1 MNPCSVED
9 KFIASIGLISPIS
22 LISLIIPMKKFLSL
36 AAVLLLFFT
45 SAHGVL
51 KEKDL
56 ARTLGVLKAE
66 LQTNYEMQQAFMQ
79 NYEQQGMQQHKQLVW
94 YMHQCEQIGL
104 MLYSQSTDNTF
115 DMAYACQ
122 QAANLRRDLDNRN
135 SKMRQYDKFIVRLKQ
150 EIERTDY
157 LIRSLKRMP
166 PIIDADSTLSSSDS
180 ILFQAIDSL
189 AAKKDSLLA
198 SRHSMDEDAVE
209 MIEKATD
216 KVPEEEELGME
227 PLFLTREQQ
236 LDRNACLLYADTIRS
251 NMQHFLETIEAENA
265 YYQSVRE
272 KVKELDEY
280 AQSRYRLLQ
289 ENIFRNGSANY
300 FRILA
305 SLPMQLMMVKS
316 TIDMKYKPFEG
327 HERLY
332 SEWRGATVL
341 FISIFLVFYLALSL
355 GISYI
360 VLRWLLPKKWRGPDF
375 KERRMMLNNV
385 VGIALFA
392 IIVMVVR
399 ASVERNFIQMGTGL
413 IINIAWLLEA
423 IFLSLYVRLTS
434 GQMRHAAI
442 IYTPLMI
449 LAFIVILFRIVLIPN
464 QLVNLIFP
472 PILLVFA
479 IWQYLVVKHHK
490 KYLPMLDKIY
500 THVTTIAVFF
510 SCLAAWV
517 GYTLLA
523 VQVMIWWTFQ
533 LAAIMT
539 ITFIYDLTKK
549 YEANY
554 LLKRLAPDVSDKS
567 ERKALLNRMKKGE
580 YIEQT
585 WLYDLFCRTIV
596 PILAVLSILVSIYWA
611 AEVFEMTSLCKKIF
625 MRDIVNKTN
634 IIRISLSLICLAA
647 ALFFIFRYVNYAL
660 RSFYLHYRKQYADDS
675 QAINKTLA
683 RNVFGI
689 VCWGLYAIIVLVIF
703 QVPKDGISI
712 VGAGLATGLG
722 FAMQSILE
730 NFFYG
735 ISLMTGRIHVGDYIE
750 CDGIA
755 GKVESITYQST
766 QITTADGSVIAFL
779 NSALFSKNFKNM
791 TRNHRYE
798 LIKVPVGVAYGT
810 DVEQVR
816 QLLIEALT
824 PICHEQTAD
833 GQPLADTSIPV
844 SVSFADFGDSSV
856 DLLVGVWML
865 VEQKILLT
873 ARIKEAIYNTL
884 NKNNI
889 EIPFPQRDVHIRE

>member
-1 MNPCSVED
+1 
-9 KFIASIGLISPIS
+9 
-22 LISLIIPMKKFLSL
+22 MKKFLSL
-36 AAVLLLFFT
+36 AALLLLFAIPAG
-45 SAHGVL
+45 SVL

-66 LQTNYEMQQAFMQ
+66 LQTTYEQQQAFMQ
-79 NYEQQGMQQHKQLVW
+79 SYEQQGMQQHKQLIW

-122 QAANLRRDLDNRN
+122 QAANLKRDLDSRN
-135 SKMRQYDKFIVRLKQ
+135 SKMRQYDKFIARLKQ

-166 PIIDADSTLSSSDS
+166 PVIDADSILSSSDS
-180 ILFQAIDSL
+180 VLFQAIDSL
-189 AAKKDSLLA
+189 AGKKDSLLIA
-198 SRHSMDEDAVE
+198 RESMDE
-209 MIEKATD
+209 EKIAIM
-216 KVPEEEELGME
+216 EEENKEIPDDEEETLE
-227 PLFLTREQQ
+227 PLFLTRAQRR
-236 LDRNACLLYADTIRS
+236 DRDACILFADTIRG
-251 NMQHFLETIEAENA
+251 NMQRFLENLEAENT

-272 KVKELDEY
+272 KVLELDEY

-289 ENIFRNGSANY
+289 ENIFRNGGANY
-300 FRILA
+300 FSVLA
-305 SLPMQLMMVKS
+305 SLPMQMMMAKS

-341 FISIFLVFYLALSL
+341 FISIFLVFYLALAL

-375 KERRMMLNNV
+375 KVKRTMLNNV

-392 IIVMVVR
+392 IIVMLVR
-399 ASVERNFIQMGTGL
+399 AFAQRNFIQMGTGL

-423 IFLSLYVRLTS
+423 IFLSLYVRLK
-434 GQMRHAAI
+434 GEQMRHAAI
-442 IYTPLMI
+442 IYTPLMV

-464 QLVNLIFP
+464 TLVSLIFP
-472 PILLVFA
+472 PILLAFN
-479 IWQYLVVKHHK
+479 IWQYVVAKRHRQ
-490 KYLPMLDKIY
+490 YLPMLDKVY
-500 THVTTIAVFF
+500 THITDIALIF
-510 SCLAAWV
+510 SCIAAWI

-549 YEANY
+549 YEARY
-554 LLKRLAPDVSDKS
+554 LLRRIGTGTTDMSRH
-567 ERKALLNRMKKGE
+567 ELLRRMKKGE
-580 YIEQT
+580 YIDQT
-585 WLYDLFCRTIV
+585 WFYDLFCRTIV
-596 PILAVLSILVSIYWA
+596 PILAVLSVLVSIYWA
-611 AEVFEMTSLCKKIF
+611 AQVFELTSLCKKIF
-625 MRDIVNKTN
+625 MRDIVNQTN
-634 IIRISLSLICLAA
+634 IIRISLFWVCMAA
-647 ALFFIFRYVNYAL
+647 ALFFVFRYVNYAL
-660 RSFYLHYRKQYADDS
+660 RSFYLHYRKQLSDDNT
-675 QAINKTLA
+675 AINKTLA
-683 RNVFGI
+683 RNIIGI
-689 VCWGLYAIIVLVIF
+689 LCWGLYIILVLIIF
-703 QVPKDGISI
+703 KVPRDGISI

-766 QITTADGSVIAFL
+766 QITTTDGSVIAFL

-798 LIKVPVGVAYGT
+798 LIKIPIGVAYGT
-810 DVEQVR
+810 DIEQVR
-816 QLLIEALT
+816 QLLIEAIT
-824 PICHEQTAD
+824 PICKEKNGAGQTIT
-833 GQPLADTSIPV
+833 DTDIPV
-844 SVSFADFGDSSV
+844 SVAFSDFGDSSV
-856 DLLVGVWML
+856 DLKVGIWML
-865 VEQKILLT
+865 VEEKFALT
-873 ARIKEAIYNTL
+873 ARIKEVIYNTL
-884 NKNNI
+884 NKNGI
-889 EIPFPQRDVHIRE
+889 EIPFPQRDVHIRENQQPLLT

>member
-1 MNPCSVED
+1 
-9 KFIASIGLISPIS
+9 
-22 LISLIIPMKKFLSL
+22 MKKFLSL
-36 AAVLLLFFT
+36 AALLLLFAIPAG
-45 SAHGVL
+45 SVL

-66 LQTNYEMQQAFMQ
+66 LQTTYEQQQAFMQ
-79 NYEQQGMQQHKQLVW
+79 SYEQQGMQQHKQLIW

-122 QAANLRRDLDNRN
+122 QAANLKRDLDSRN
-135 SKMRQYDKFIVRLKQ
+135 SKMRQYDKFIARLKQ

-166 PIIDADSTLSSSDS
+166 PVIDADSILSSSDS
-180 ILFQAIDSL
+180 VLFQAIDSL
-189 AAKKDSLLA
+189 AGKKDSLLIA
-198 SRHSMDEDAVE
+198 RESMDE
-209 MIEKATD
+209 EKIAIM
-216 KVPEEEELGME
+216 EEENKEIPDDEEETLE
-227 PLFLTREQQ
+227 PLFLTRAQRR
-236 LDRNACLLYADTIRS
+236 DRDACILFADTIRG
-251 NMQHFLETIEAENA
+251 NMQRFLENLEAENT

-272 KVKELDEY
+272 KVLELDEY

-289 ENIFRNGSANY
+289 ENIFRNGGANY
-300 FRILA
+300 FSVLA
-305 SLPMQLMMVKS
+305 SLPMQMMMAKS

-341 FISIFLVFYLALSL
+341 FISIFLVFYLALAL

-375 KERRMMLNNV
+375 KVKRTMLNNV

-392 IIVMVVR
+392 IIVMLVR
-399 ASVERNFIQMGTGL
+399 AFAQRNFIQMSTGL

-423 IFLSLYVRLTS
+423 IFLSLYVRLK
-434 GQMRHAAI
+434 GEQMRHAAI
-442 IYTPLMI
+442 IYTPLMV

-464 QLVNLIFP
+464 TLVSLIFP
-472 PILLVFA
+472 PILLAFN
-479 IWQYLVVKHHK
+479 IWQYVVAKRHRQ
-490 KYLPMLDKIY
+490 YLPMLDKVY
-500 THVTTIAVFF
+500 THITDIALIF
-510 SCLAAWV
+510 SCIAAWI

-549 YEANY
+549 YEARY
-554 LLKRLAPDVSDKS
+554 LLRRIGTGTTDMSRH
-567 ERKALLNRMKKGE
+567 ELLRRMKKGE
-580 YIEQT
+580 FIDQT
-585 WLYDLFCRTIV
+585 WFYDLFCRTIV
-596 PILAVLSILVSIYWA
+596 PILAVLSVLVSIYWA
-611 AEVFEMTSLCKKIF
+611 AQVFEMTSLCKKIF
-625 MRDIVNKTN
+625 MRDIVNQTN
-634 IIRISLSLICLAA
+634 IIRISLFWVCMAA
-647 ALFFIFRYVNYAL
+647 ALFFVFRYVNYAL
-660 RSFYLHYRKQYADDS
+660 RSFYLHYRKQLSDDNT
-675 QAINKTLA
+675 AINKTLA
-683 RNVFGI
+683 RNIIGI
-689 VCWGLYAIIVLVIF
+689 LCWGLYIILVLIIF
-703 QVPKDGISI
+703 KVPRDGISI

-766 QITTADGSVIAFL
+766 QITTTDGSVIAFL

-798 LIKVPVGVAYGT
+798 LIKIPIGVAYGT
-810 DVEQVR
+810 DIEQVR
-816 QLLIEALT
+816 QLLIEAIT
-824 PICHEQTAD
+824 PICKEKNGAGQTIT
-833 GQPLADTSIPV
+833 DTDIPV
-844 SVSFADFGDSSV
+844 SVAFSDFGDSSV
-856 DLLVGVWML
+856 DLKVGIWML
-865 VEQKILLT
+865 VEEKFALT
-873 ARIKEAIYNTL
+873 ARIKEVIYNTL
-884 NKNNI
+884 NKNGI
-889 EIPFPQRDVHIRE
+889 EIPFPQRDVHIKEN

>member
-1 MNPCSVED
+1 
-9 KFIASIGLISPIS
+9 
-22 LISLIIPMKKFLSL
+22 MKKFLSL
-36 AAVLLLFFT
+36 AALLLLFAIPAG
-45 SAHGVL
+45 SVL

-66 LQTNYEMQQAFMQ
+66 LQTTYEQQQAFMQ
-79 NYEQQGMQQHKQLVW
+79 SYEQQGMQQHKQLIW

-122 QAANLRRDLDNRN
+122 QAANLKRDLDSRN
-135 SKMRQYDKFIVRLKQ
+135 SKMRQYDKFIARLKQ

-166 PIIDADSTLSSSDS
+166 PVIDADSILSSSDS
-180 ILFQAIDSL
+180 VLFQAIDSL
-189 AAKKDSLLA
+189 AGKKDSLLIA
-198 SRHSMDEDAVE
+198 RESMDE
-209 MIEKATD
+209 EKIAIM
-216 KVPEEEELGME
+216 EEENKEIPDDEEETLE
-227 PLFLTREQQ
+227 PLFLTRAQRR
-236 LDRNACLLYADTIRS
+236 DRDACILFADTIRG
-251 NMQHFLETIEAENA
+251 NMQRFLENLEAENT

-272 KVKELDEY
+272 KVLELDEY

-289 ENIFRNGSANY
+289 ENIFRNGGANY
-300 FRILA
+300 FSVLA
-305 SLPMQLMMVKS
+305 SLPMQMMMAKS

-341 FISIFLVFYLALSL
+341 FISIFLVFYLALAL

-375 KERRMMLNNV
+375 KVKRTMLNNV

-392 IIVMVVR
+392 IIVMLVR
-399 ASVERNFIQMGTGL
+399 AFAQRNFIQMGTGL

-423 IFLSLYVRLTS
+423 IFLSLYVRLK
-434 GQMRHAAI
+434 GEQMRHAAI
-442 IYTPLMI
+442 IYTPLMV

-464 QLVNLIFP
+464 TLVSLIFP
-472 PILLVFA
+472 PILLAFN
-479 IWQYLVVKHHK
+479 IWQYVVAKRHRQ
-490 KYLPMLDKIY
+490 YLPMLDKVY
-500 THVTTIAVFF
+500 THITDIALIF
-510 SCLAAWV
+510 SCIAAWI

-549 YEANY
+549 YEARY
-554 LLKRLAPDVSDKS
+554 LLRRIGTGTTDMSRH
-567 ERKALLNRMKKGE
+567 ELLRRMKKGE
-580 YIEQT
+580 YIDQT
-585 WLYDLFCRTIV
+585 WFYDLFCRTIV
-596 PILAVLSILVSIYWA
+596 PILAVLSVLVSIYWA
-611 AEVFEMTSLCKKIF
+611 AQVFEMTSLCKKIF
-625 MRDIVNKTN
+625 MRDIVNQTN
-634 IIRISLSLICLAA
+634 IIRISLFWVCMAA
-647 ALFFIFRYVNYAL
+647 ALFFVFRYVNYAL
-660 RSFYLHYRKQYADDS
+660 RSFYLHYRKQLSDDNT
-675 QAINKTLA
+675 AINKTLA
-683 RNVFGI
+683 RNIIGI
-689 VCWGLYAIIVLVIF
+689 LCWGLYIILVLIIF
-703 QVPKDGISI
+703 KVPRDGISI

-766 QITTADGSVIAFL
+766 QITTTDGSVIAFL

-798 LIKVPVGVAYGT
+798 LIKIPIGVAYGT
-810 DVEQVR
+810 DIEQVR
-816 QLLIEALT
+816 QLLIEAIT
-824 PICHEQTAD
+824 PICKEKNGAGQTIT
-833 GQPLADTSIPV
+833 DTDIPV
-844 SVSFADFGDSSV
+844 SVAFSDFGDSSV
-856 DLLVGVWML
+856 DLKVGIWML
-865 VEQKILLT
+865 VEEKFALT
-873 ARIKEAIYNTL
+873 ARIKEVIYNTL
-884 NKNNI
+884 NKNGI
-889 EIPFPQRDVHIRE
+889 EIPFPQRDVHIRENQHPHLT

>member
-1 MNPCSVED
+1 
-9 KFIASIGLISPIS
+9 
-22 LISLIIPMKKFLSL
+22 MKKFLSL
-36 AAVLLLFFT
+36 AALLLLFAIPAG
-45 SAHGVL
+45 SVL

-66 LQTNYEMQQAFMQ
+66 LQTTYEQQQAFMQ
-79 NYEQQGMQQHKQLVW
+79 SYEQQGMQQHKQLIW

-122 QAANLRRDLDNRN
+122 QAANLKRDLDSRN
-135 SKMRQYDKFIVRLKQ
+135 SKMRQYDKFIARLKQ

-157 LIRSLKRMP
+157 LIRSLKRMQP
-166 PIIDADSTLSSSDS
+166 VIDADSILSSSDS
-180 ILFQAIDSL
+180 VLFQAIDSL
-189 AAKKDSLLA
+189 AGKKDSLLIA
-198 SRHSMDEDAVE
+198 RESMDE
-209 MIEKATD
+209 EKIAIM
-216 KVPEEEELGME
+216 EEENKEIPDDEEETLE
-227 PLFLTREQQ
+227 PLFLTRAQRR
-236 LDRNACLLYADTIRS
+236 DRDACILFADTIRG
-251 NMQHFLETIEAENA
+251 NMQRFLENLEAENT

-272 KVKELDEY
+272 KVLELDEY

-289 ENIFRNGSANY
+289 ENIFRNGGANY
-300 FRILA
+300 FSVLA
-305 SLPMQLMMVKS
+305 SLPMQMMMAKS

-341 FISIFLVFYLALSL
+341 FISIFLVFYLALAL

-375 KERRMMLNNV
+375 KVKRTMLNNV

-392 IIVMVVR
+392 IIVMLVR
-399 ASVERNFIQMGTGL
+399 AFAQRNFIQMGTGL

-423 IFLSLYVRLTS
+423 IFLSLYVRLK
-434 GQMRHAAI
+434 GEQMRHAAI
-442 IYTPLMI
+442 IYTPLMV

-464 QLVNLIFP
+464 TLVSLIFP
-472 PILLVFA
+472 PILLAFT
-479 IWQYLVVKHHK
+479 IWQYVVAKRHRQ
-490 KYLPMLDKIY
+490 YLPMLDKVY
-500 THVTTIAVFF
+500 THITDIALIF
-510 SCLAAWV
+510 SCIAAWI

-549 YEANY
+549 YEARY
-554 LLKRLAPDVSDKS
+554 LLRRIGTGTTDMSRH
-567 ERKALLNRMKKGE
+567 ELLRRMKKGE
-580 YIEQT
+580 YIDQT
-585 WLYDLFCRTIV
+585 WFYDLFCRTIV
-596 PILAVLSILVSIYWA
+596 PILAVLSVLVSIYWA
-611 AEVFEMTSLCKKIF
+611 AQVFEMTSLCKKIF
-625 MRDIVNKTN
+625 MRDIVNQTN
-634 IIRISLSLICLAA
+634 IIRISLFWVCMAA
-647 ALFFIFRYVNYAL
+647 ALFFVFRFANYAL
-660 RSFYLHYRKQYADDS
+660 RSFYLHYRKQLSDDNT
-675 QAINKTLA
+675 AINKTLA

-689 VCWGLYAIIVLVIF
+689 LCWGLYIIIVLIIF
-703 QVPKDGISI
+703 RVPKDGISI

-766 QITTADGSVIAFL
+766 QITTTDGSVIAFL

-798 LIKVPVGVAYGT
+798 LIKIPIGVAYGT
-810 DVEQVR
+810 DIEQVR
-816 QLLIEALT
+816 QLLIEAIT
-824 PICHEQTAD
+824 PICKEKNGAGQTIT
-833 GQPLADTSIPV
+833 DTDIPV
-844 SVSFADFGDSSV
+844 SVAFSDFGDSSV
-856 DLLVGVWML
+856 DLKVGIWML
-865 VEQKILLT
+865 VEEKFALT
-873 ARIKEAIYNTL
+873 ARIKEVIYNTL
-884 NKNNI
+884 NKNGI
-889 EIPFPQRDVHIRE
+889 EIPFPQRDVHIKENQHPHLT

>member
-1 MNPCSVED
+1 
-9 KFIASIGLISPIS
+9 
-22 LISLIIPMKKFLSL
+22 MKKFLSL
-36 AAVLLLFFT
+36 AALLLLFAIPAG
-45 SAHGVL
+45 SVL

-66 LQTNYEMQQAFMQ
+66 LQTTYEQQQAFMQ
-79 NYEQQGMQQHKQLVW
+79 SYEQQGMQQHKQLIW

-122 QAANLRRDLDNRN
+122 QAANLKRDLDSRN
-135 SKMRQYDKFIVRLKQ
+135 SKMRQYDKFIARLKQ

-157 LIRSLKRMP
+157 LIRSLKRMQP
-166 PIIDADSTLSSSDS
+166 VIDADSILSSSDS
-180 ILFQAIDSL
+180 VLFQAIDSL
-189 AAKKDSLLA
+189 AGKKDSLLIA
-198 SRHSMDEDAVE
+198 RESMDE
-209 MIEKATD
+209 EKIAIM
-216 KVPEEEELGME
+216 EEENKEIPDDEEETLE
-227 PLFLTREQQ
+227 PLFLTRAQRR
-236 LDRNACLLYADTIRS
+236 DRDACILFADTIRG
-251 NMQHFLETIEAENA
+251 NMQRFLENLEAENT

-272 KVKELDEY
+272 KVLELDEY

-289 ENIFRNGSANY
+289 ENIFRNGGANY
-300 FRILA
+300 FSVLA
-305 SLPMQLMMVKS
+305 SLPMQMMMAKS

-341 FISIFLVFYLALSL
+341 FISIFLVFYLALAL

-375 KERRMMLNNV
+375 KVKRTMLNNV

-392 IIVMVVR
+392 IIVMLVR
-399 ASVERNFIQMGTGL
+399 AFAQRNFIQMGTGL

-423 IFLSLYVRLTS
+423 IFLSLYVRLK
-434 GQMRHAAI
+434 GEQMRHAAI
-442 IYTPLMI
+442 IYTPLMV

-464 QLVNLIFP
+464 TLVSLIFP
-472 PILLVFA
+472 PILLAFT
-479 IWQYLVVKHHK
+479 IWQYVVAKRHRQ
-490 KYLPMLDKIY
+490 YLPMLDKVY
-500 THVTTIAVFF
+500 THITDIALIF
-510 SCLAAWV
+510 SCIAAWI

-549 YEANY
+549 YEARY
-554 LLKRLAPDVSDKS
+554 LLRRIGTGTTDMSRH
-567 ERKALLNRMKKGE
+567 ELLRRMKKGE
-580 YIEQT
+580 YIDQT
-585 WLYDLFCRTIV
+585 WFYDLFCRTIV
-596 PILAVLSILVSIYWA
+596 PILAVLSVLVSIYWA
-611 AEVFEMTSLCKKIF
+611 AQVFEMTSLCKKIF
-625 MRDIVNKTN
+625 MRDIVNQTN
-634 IIRISLSLICLAA
+634 IIRISLFWVCMAA
-647 ALFFIFRYVNYAL
+647 ALFFVFRYVNYAL
-660 RSFYLHYRKQYADDS
+660 RSFYLHYRKQLSDDNT
-675 QAINKTLA
+675 AINKTLA
-683 RNVFGI
+683 RNIIGI
-689 VCWGLYAIIVLVIF
+689 LCWGLYIILVLIIF
-703 QVPKDGISI
+703 KVPRDGISI

-766 QITTADGSVIAFL
+766 QITTTDGSVIAFL

-798 LIKVPVGVAYGT
+798 LIKIPIGVAYGT
-810 DVEQVR
+810 DIEQVR
-816 QLLIEALT
+816 QLLIEAIT
-824 PICHEQTAD
+824 PICKEKNGAGQTIT
-833 GQPLADTSIPV
+833 DTDIPV
-844 SVSFADFGDSSV
+844 SVAFSDFGDSSV
-856 DLLVGVWML
+856 DLKVGIWML
-865 VEQKILLT
+865 VEEKFALT
-873 ARIKEAIYNTL
+873 ARIKEVIYNTL
-884 NKNNI
+884 NKNGI
-889 EIPFPQRDVHIRE
+889 EIPFPQRDVHIKENQHPHLT

>member
-1 MNPCSVED
+1 
-9 KFIASIGLISPIS
+9 
-22 LISLIIPMKKFLSL
+22 MKKFLSL
-36 AAVLLLFFT
+36 AALLLLFAIPAG
-45 SAHGVL
+45 SVL

-66 LQTNYEMQQAFMQ
+66 LQTTYEQQQAFMQ
-79 NYEQQGMQQHKQLVW
+79 SYEQQGMQQHKQLIW

-122 QAANLRRDLDNRN
+122 QAANLKRDLDSRN
-135 SKMRQYDKFIVRLKQ
+135 SKMRQYDKFIARLKQ

-166 PIIDADSTLSSSDS
+166 PVIDADSILSSSDS
-180 ILFQAIDSL
+180 VLFQAIDSL
-189 AAKKDSLLA
+189 AGKKDSLLIA
-198 SRHSMDEDAVE
+198 RESMDE
-209 MIEKATD
+209 EKIAIM
-216 KVPEEEELGME
+216 EEENKEIPDDEEETLE
-227 PLFLTREQQ
+227 PLFLTRAQRR
-236 LDRNACLLYADTIRS
+236 DRDACILFADTIRG
-251 NMQHFLETIEAENA
+251 NMQRFLENLEAENT

-272 KVKELDEY
+272 KVLELDEY

-289 ENIFRNGSANY
+289 ENIFRNGGANY
-300 FRILA
+300 FSVLA
-305 SLPMQLMMVKS
+305 SLPMQMMMAKS

-341 FISIFLVFYLALSL
+341 FISIFLVFYLALAL

-375 KERRMMLNNV
+375 KVKRTMLNNV

-392 IIVMVVR
+392 IIVMLVR
-399 ASVERNFIQMGTGL
+399 AFAQRNFIQMGTGL

-423 IFLSLYVRLTS
+423 IFLSLYVRLK
-434 GQMRHAAI
+434 GEQMRHAAI
-442 IYTPLMI
+442 IYTPLMA

-464 QLVNLIFP
+464 TLVSLIFP
-472 PILLVFA
+472 PILLAFT
-479 IWQYLVVKHHK
+479 IWQYVVAKRHRQ
-490 KYLPMLDKIY
+490 YLPMLDKVY
-500 THVTTIAVFF
+500 THITDIALIF
-510 SCLAAWV
+510 SCIAAWI

-549 YEANY
+549 YEARY
-554 LLKRLAPDVSDKS
+554 LLRRIGTGTTDMSRH
-567 ERKALLNRMKKGE
+567 ELLRRMKKGE
-580 YIEQT
+580 YIDQT
-585 WLYDLFCRTIV
+585 WFYDLFCRTIV
-596 PILAVLSILVSIYWA
+596 PILAVLSVLVSIYWA
-611 AEVFEMTSLCKKIF
+611 AQVFEMTSLCKKIF
-625 MRDIVNKTN
+625 MRDIVNQTN
-634 IIRISLSLICLAA
+634 IIRISLFWVCMAA
-647 ALFFIFRYVNYAL
+647 ALFFVFRYVNYAL
-660 RSFYLHYRKQYADDS
+660 RSFYLHYRKQLSDDNT
-675 QAINKTLA
+675 AINKTLA
-683 RNVFGI
+683 RNIIGI
-689 VCWGLYAIIVLVIF
+689 LCWGLYIILVLIIF
-703 QVPKDGISI
+703 KVPRDGISI

-766 QITTADGSVIAFL
+766 QITTTDGSVIAFL

-798 LIKVPVGVAYGT
+798 LIKIPIGVAYGT
-810 DVEQVR
+810 DVDRVR
-816 QLLIEALT
+816 QLLTEAIT
-824 PICHEQTAD
+824 PICKEKNGAGQTIT
-833 GQPLADTSIPV
+833 DTDIPV
-844 SVSFADFGDSSV
+844 SVAFSDFGDSSV
-856 DLLVGVWML
+856 DLKVGIWML
-865 VEQKILLT
+865 VEEKFALT
-873 ARIKEAIYNTL
+873 ARIKEVIYNTL
-884 NKNNI
+884 NKNGI
-889 EIPFPQRDVHIRE
+889 EIPFPQRDVHIKENQHPHLT